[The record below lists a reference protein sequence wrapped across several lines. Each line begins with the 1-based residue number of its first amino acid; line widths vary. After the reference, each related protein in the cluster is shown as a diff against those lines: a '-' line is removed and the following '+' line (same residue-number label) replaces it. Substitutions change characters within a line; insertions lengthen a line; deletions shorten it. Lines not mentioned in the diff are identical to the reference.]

1 MLRKRLTLTAI
12 VAVVGALSLV
22 SSSAASGSYSREGA
36 ACVRAGVTF
45 LASQGLLLK
54 AALRKVD
61 YEPLDSDADGLG
73 LIDTDLPS
81 PSFLPLLDV
90 IKLHYTNPELF
101 EWCSA

>member
-1 MLRKRLTLTAI
+1 M
-12 VAVVGALSLV
+12 
-22 SSSAASGSYSREGA
+22 
-36 ACVRAGVTF
+36 
-45 LASQGLLLK
+45 
-54 AALRKVD
+54 D

-73 LIDTDLPS
+73 LINTDLPS